1 MKLLPFNYSL
11 SILLLILFASAI
23 VAAEFRCDSNDGEQH
38 HCKLLN
44 ANKMKVKL
52 KMDHSGLCSK
62 GQTWGVDGEGVWVDM
77 DCKATFSY
85 KPQSNKVGWRK
96 FLPF

>member
-1 MKLLPFNYSL
+1 MKSSPLRYLL
-11 SILLLILFASAI
+11 SILILTLFSSKI
-23 VAAEFRCDSNDGEQH
+23 IAAEFRCDSNDGEQH

-44 ANKMKVKL
+44 ADKMKVKL
-52 KMDHSGLCSK
+52 KMDHSGLCRK
-62 GQTWGVDGEGVWVDM
+62 RQTWGVDSEGVWVDM

-85 KPQSNKVGWRK
+85 KPQSNKTGWRR